1 MSSTKFYKAQS
12 YLPSPCV
19 ECREVAICHNVK
31 YVEVS
36 AELDHNVDK
45 LLVGIVKQSRLRQPY
60 QGGQSRSRWA
70 ARSIKVKGILD
81 KVWGQD
87 ADKVETK
94 QCENLNVI

>member
-1 MSSTKFYKAQS
+1 M
-12 YLPSPCV
+12 
-19 ECREVAICHNVK
+19 AISHNCK

-60 QGGQSRSRWA
+60 QGQGGPRSRWA

>member
-1 MSSTKFYKAQS
+1 M
-12 YLPSPCV
+12 
-19 ECREVAICHNVK
+19 
-31 YVEVS
+31 
-36 AELDHNVDK
+36 DHNVDK

-60 QGGQSRSRWA
+60 QGGHGGGSRGRWA